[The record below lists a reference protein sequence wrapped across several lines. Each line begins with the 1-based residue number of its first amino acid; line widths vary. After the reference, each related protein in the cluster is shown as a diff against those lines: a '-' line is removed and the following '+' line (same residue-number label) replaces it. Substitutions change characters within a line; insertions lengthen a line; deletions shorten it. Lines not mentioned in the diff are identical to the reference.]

1 MSLNRIRSEK
11 QIENDKKLSLKLQ
24 EYHKKV
30 KALKEKEKEIMHQV
44 IDEIET
50 KNIMVNVDEPE
61 IVETEIEKKKR
72 GRPKGSFSKKKNLNT
87 EKNIQSSGI
96 VITPSNEEI
105 SV

>member
-1 MSLNRIRSEK
+1 MSLNRIRFEK

-44 IDEIET
+44 IDEIEN
-50 KNIMVNVDEPE
+50 KNIIVNVDEPE
-61 IVETEIEKKKR
+61 IIETEIEKKKR
-72 GRPKGSFSKKKNLNT
+72 GRPKGSLSKKKNLNT
-87 EKNIQSSGI
+87 EKNILSSGI
-96 VITPSNEEI
+96 IISPSSEEI

>member
-44 IDEIET
+44 IDEIEN
-50 KNIMVNVDEPE
+50 KNIIVNVDEPE
-61 IVETEIEKKKR
+61 IIETEIEKKKR
-72 GRPKGSFSKKKNLNT
+72 GRPKGSCSKKKNLNT
-87 EKNIQSSGI
+87 EKNILSSGI
-96 VITPSNEEI
+96 IISQSLEEI